1 MQALLIINPCSG
13 KLKIQPHLL
22 NVISTLNSAG
32 FQTRVEVTQY
42 HNHAMEIAAN
52 CKEDLIICSGG
63 DGTLNQVISGIIKAN
78 KDIPIGYIP
87 AGSTN
92 DFANTLGISLDI
104 LTATKNITKRNVFP
118 VDIGLLRDNNAT
130 LEKNNYFTYIASF
143 GLFTSVSYNTPQQVK
158 NTFGHLAYVFEGMKD
173 LRNIKTYNVS
183 VKTDDK
189 EFSGEYIFGAILN
202 TTSIGG
208 VVQIDNIVDMSD
220 GIFELVLVK
229 EPKNITDLGEI
240 YDGIANSNFTRNMF
254 DFIKTTKLSLKF
266 EEYITWSL
274 DGERKDT
281 SNSVYIENLN
291 RRINIY
297 K

>member
-240 YDGIANSNFTRNMF
+240 YDGIANSNFTGNMF

>member
-1 MQALLIINPCSG
+1 MNTLLIINPCSG
-13 KLKIQPHLL
+13 QLKIQPHLL

-32 FQTRVEVTQY
+32 FKTKVEITQY

-52 CKEDLIICSGG
+52 CEEDLIICSGG

-92 DFANTLGISLDI
+92 DFANTLGINLDI

-229 EPKNITDLGEI
+229 EPKNITDLGDI
-240 YDGIANSNFTRNMF
+240 YNGITNSDFSGNMF

-281 SNSVYIENLN
+281 SNNIYIENLN
-291 RRINIY
+291 RRIQIY